1 MVRCDLSLGNAR
13 RTIENSVCQS
23 CPDIYPVLVQ
33 SYLVRWLCW
42 IMQMEGQISN
52 KRKDAQQGNTFKKL
66 SFVVLILSPQFY
78 LRKLYLSVL
87 VFVSEVCQHLYL
99 SCPIELVKPC
109 GQGTS
114 GRHRCKNGQKAGGRD
129 HQRRTSSEK
138 TLFFSKLFAL

>member
-1 MVRCDLSLGNAR
+1 MS
-13 RTIENSVCQS
+13 TPSVNTGCQH
-23 CPDIYPVLVQ
+23 LH
-33 SYLVRWLCW
+33 
-42 IMQMEGQISN
+42 
-52 KRKDAQQGNTFKKL
+52 KRKCRVATCRKITFKKL
-66 SFVVLILSPQFY
+66 SFVVLILSPQFD

-138 TLFFSKLFAL
+138 TLFFSKLFYSLIFWLSLPVPYSPAPLPPKKRCP

>member
-1 MVRCDLSLGNAR
+1 
-13 RTIENSVCQS
+13 
-23 CPDIYPVLVQ
+23 
-33 SYLVRWLCW
+33 
-42 IMQMEGQISN
+42 MEGQTSIKEKMHS
-52 KRKDAQQGNTFKKL
+52 REITFKKL
-66 SFVVLILSPQFY
+66 SIVVLILSPQFD

-138 TLFFSKLFAL
+138 TLFFSKLICSSFFWLSLSVP

>member
-1 MVRCDLSLGNAR
+1 M
-13 RTIENSVCQS
+13 
-23 CPDIYPVLVQ
+23 P
-33 SYLVRWLCW
+33 W
-42 IMQMEGQISN
+42 
-52 KRKDAQQGNTFKKL
+52 KDKQVIKVKMHSRIITFKKL
-66 SFVVLILSPQFY
+66 SFVVLILSPQSY

-129 HQRRTSSEK
+129 HQRRTSSENP
-138 TLFFSKLFAL
+138 LFFSTLFCALIFLAFIVCPITKPKINSEMP